1 MRVIDKTGDTTT
13 LMGVDELT
21 GDITIKTVQD
31 VKPFLERMKQMRL
44 NADYS
49 KKGIKEEWWHYA
61 SVPNVVIMELRN
73 KGIDFFNPDDMKK
86 ALKEIN
92 ANYSWLK
99 ATDKI
104 HA

>member
-1 MRVIDKTGDTTT
+1 MRLIDKTGDTSTY
-13 LMGVDELT
+13 MAMDESS
-21 GDITIKTVQD
+21 GNITIQTVQD

-61 SVPNVVIMELRN
+61 SVTNVVIMELRN

-92 ANYSWLK
+92 TNYPYLK